1 MGDMIDWLN
10 VAGTREERLKENGR
24 RRERERENKFFEWFS
39 GGKGEKK
46 GYARKGNVNSVSLSL
61 LKM

>member
-24 RRERERENKFFEWFS
+24 RREREKTSFS
-39 GGKGEKK
+39 NGFWGKGREKRIREE
-46 GYARKGNVNSVSLSL
+46 RKCQQCLSLSL
-61 LKM
+61 S